1 MKKTL
6 LVIAFMGM
14 LAPAFAKTDTT
25 AYELQRRR
33 INQLMEE
40 RSAKFGQ
47 YAYSLEQRTGIFGL
61 KTKKDMQ
68 HSIDILTGIVQT
80 DNHIFKELKI
90 LLDYKDLEKSQVE
103 NRTINTE
110 GQINNYKSTITK
122 LQNQNQI
129 LNEKLQKRE
138 KQQTVHI
145 SMIAGLALACLIL
158 GYYLFKAKKL
168 T

>member
-1 MKKTL
+1 MKKIL
-6 LVIAFMGM
+6 LLTGFLGILG
-14 LAPAFAKTDTT
+14 PAFAKTDTT
-25 AYELQRRR
+25 AYELQRRK
-33 INQLMEE
+33 INQLMDD

-68 HSIDILTGIVQT
+68 HSINILTEIVQT

-90 LLDYKDLEKSQVE
+90 LLDYKDLEKSLVE
-103 NRTINTE
+103 NRAVNTE
-110 GQINNYKSTITK
+110 GHISNYKSTITK
-122 LQNQNQI
+122 LQTQNQI

-145 SMIAGLALACLIL
+145 SMIAALALISLIL
-158 GYYLFKAKKL
+158 GYLLFKAKKL